1 MLALLFTILMVIVF
15 GKLIIWAIKAAW
27 GITKILVTIVLFPVI
42 LIGLACAG
50 AMYLALILLVIGGL
64 VTFIVSAVA

>member
-1 MLALLFTILMVIVF
+1 MLTLLFTILMVIVF

-27 GITKILVTIVLFPVI
+27 GITKILVTIILFPVI

-64 VTFIVSAVA
+64 VTFIGSAAA

>member
-1 MLALLFTILMVIVF
+1 MLTLLFTILMVIVF

-27 GITKILVTIVLFPVI
+27 GITKILVTIILFPVI

-50 AMYLALILLVIGGL
+50 AMYLDLILLVIGGL
-64 VTFIVSAVA
+64 VTFIGSAVA